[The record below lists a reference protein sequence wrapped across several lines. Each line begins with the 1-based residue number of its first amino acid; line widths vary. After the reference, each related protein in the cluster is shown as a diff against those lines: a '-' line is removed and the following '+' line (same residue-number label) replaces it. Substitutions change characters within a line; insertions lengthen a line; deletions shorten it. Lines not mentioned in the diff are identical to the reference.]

1 MRGAIVRLRS
11 VLERVTGI
19 EPVSSA
25 WKADVIAV
33 RPYPRHWRTLQDI
46 PRLRSGIVTVFHG
59 NPFLAALVMDFGGE
73 SGIRT
78 HGTSPYD
85 GFRNRCLRPLGHLSM
100 VWTGSCFPSAV
111 FLPVGSVAAS
121 FGRAYHFTRLSPR
134 TRGMSVATHVACAPW
149 VSWWSLRG
157 LPRLRSGAFAGLL
170 HRNPCRLRSMGFVV
184 ELTGLEPVTSTLPA

>member
-1 MRGAIVRLRS
+1 
-11 VLERVTGI
+11 
-19 EPVSSA
+19 
-25 WKADVIAV
+25 
-33 RPYPRHWRTLQDI
+33 
-46 PRLRSGIVTVFHG
+46 
-59 NPFLAALVMDFGGE
+59 MDFGGE

-111 FLPVGSVAAS
+111 FLPVGFGGESGIRTHGTSPYDGFRNRCLRPLGHLSMVWTGSCFPSAVFLPVGGVAAS

-157 LPRLRSGAFAGLL
+157 FPRLRSGAFAGLL